1 MSQGERPRRPRSS
14 QLAVPVPLAVLVI
27 TGCAPVP
34 RDGAMLCLHLA
45 AAIQGIAWF
54 GLPKGAFRARGR
66 LGAAE
71 PSPRSHQALTT
82 HRQLL
87 SHTETAARSRRAGTD
102 TARTAPAAAAQAN
115 KWKKPG
121 TPPKESCGVGGG
133 AEAVPGEGSGD
144 AAGGGVGRAGAG
156 RAPWGRERRAGTR
169 RPAGAGPGRAGPG
182 RGGAARASSAERGAR
197 GGEPRSAA
205 LAMRDYDAATA
216 FLGEWGRFQRLVF
229 FLLSASIIPNGFNG
243 MSVVFLA
250 GTPEHRCVVPRGAN
264 LSGEWRNASI
274 PLELRGGQE
283 VPSRC
288 RRYRLAALANF
299 SALGLR
305 PGSDVEL
312 EALELE
318 PCLDGWEYS
327 RDVYRSTIVTEWNLV
342 CANDWKGP
350 LSTSLF
356 FVGVLLG
363 SFISGQLSDKFGRKN
378 VLFATLA
385 MQTGFS
391 FIQVFSTSWEM
402 FSVLFVLVGMGQ
414 ISNYVAAFV
423 LGTEILGKSVRVL
436 FCTLGVC
443 IFYAFGYMLLPLFA
457 FFIRDWRMLL
467 LALTL
472 PGLLCIPLWW
482 VIPESPRWLIS
493 QGRFQEAEDI
503 IRKAA
508 KTNGITAPDV
518 IFDPSELQDV
528 NSQKQQTY
536 TILDLMRT
544 RNILTITIMSVL
556 LWMIISVGYFGL
568 SLDTPNLHGDVYVNC
583 FLSAVIEVPAY
594 IISWLLLRNLP
605 RRYSMAAALFLGGCV
620 LLFIQLVPSHLRA
633 LSILLVML
641 GKFGITS
648 AFSMVYVYTA
658 ELYPTVVRNMGVG
671 ASSMASRL
679 GSILS
684 PYFVYLGAYDRFL
697 PYILMGSLTVLSGI
711 LTLFLPESYGM
722 PLPDTI
728 DQMLRVKGLEYR
740 PPSSSTRDSK
750 EEEENPEIFKS
761 TAF

>member
-1 MSQGERPRRPRSS
+1 
-14 QLAVPVPLAVLVI
+14 
-27 TGCAPVP
+27 
-34 RDGAMLCLHLA
+34 
-45 AAIQGIAWF
+45 
-54 GLPKGAFRARGR
+54 
-66 LGAAE
+66 
-71 PSPRSHQALTT
+71 
-82 HRQLL
+82 
-87 SHTETAARSRRAGTD
+87 
-102 TARTAPAAAAQAN
+102 
-115 KWKKPG
+115 
-121 TPPKESCGVGGG
+121 
-133 AEAVPGEGSGD
+133 
-144 AAGGGVGRAGAG
+144 
-156 RAPWGRERRAGTR
+156 
-169 RPAGAGPGRAGPG
+169 
-182 RGGAARASSAERGAR
+182 
-197 GGEPRSAA
+197 
-205 LAMRDYDAATA
+205 MRDYEAATA

-229 FLLSASIIPNGFNG
+229 FLLSASTIPNGFNG
-243 MSVVFLA
+243 MSAVFLA
-250 GTPEHRCVVPRGAN
+250 GTPEHRCVVPSGAN
-264 LSGEWRNASI
+264 LSAEWLNASI
-274 PLELRGGQE
+274 PLELRGGQA

-288 RRYRLAALANF
+288 RRYRLAALTNL

-312 EALELE
+312 ESLEQE
-318 PCLDGWEYS
+318 PCRDGWEYS

-342 CANDWKGP
+342 CEDDWKVP
-350 LSTSLF
+350 LTTSLF
-356 FVGVLLG
+356 FVGVLIG
-363 SFISGQLSDKFGRKN
+363 SFISGQLSDRFGRKSI
-378 VLFATLA
+378 LFLTMAV
-385 MQTGFS
+385 QTAFS
-391 FIQVFSTSWEM
+391 FMQIFSISWEM
-402 FSVLFVLVGMGQ
+402 FTVLFLIVGMGQ
-414 ISNYVAAFV
+414 ISNYVVAFI
-423 LGTEILGKSVRVL
+423 LGTEILGKSVRII
-436 FCTLGVC
+436 FSTLGIC
-443 IFYAFGYMLLPLFA
+443 IFFAIGYMLLPLFA
-457 FFIRDWRMLL
+457 YFIRDWRMLL
-467 LALTL
+467 LALTI
-472 PGLLCIPLWW
+472 PGLFCIPLWW

-518 IFDPSELQDV
+518 ILHPSDLQDLD
-528 NSQKQQTY
+528 SQKQQTY
-536 TILDLMRT
+536 TILDLVRT
-544 RNILTITIMSVL
+544 RNILTITIMSVII
-556 LWMIISVGYFGL
+556 WMIISVGYFGL

-620 LLFIQLVPSHLRA
+620 LLFIQLVPSHIRA

-648 AFSMVYVYTA
+648 AFSIVYVYTA

-728 DQMLRVKGLEYR
+728 DQMLLVKGLEYR
-740 PPSSSTRDSK
+740 PASRNKRDSK

>member
-1 MSQGERPRRPRSS
+1 
-14 QLAVPVPLAVLVI
+14 
-27 TGCAPVP
+27 
-34 RDGAMLCLHLA
+34 
-45 AAIQGIAWF
+45 
-54 GLPKGAFRARGR
+54 
-66 LGAAE
+66 
-71 PSPRSHQALTT
+71 
-82 HRQLL
+82 
-87 SHTETAARSRRAGTD
+87 
-102 TARTAPAAAAQAN
+102 
-115 KWKKPG
+115 
-121 TPPKESCGVGGG
+121 
-133 AEAVPGEGSGD
+133 
-144 AAGGGVGRAGAG
+144 
-156 RAPWGRERRAGTR
+156 
-169 RPAGAGPGRAGPG
+169 
-182 RGGAARASSAERGAR
+182 
-197 GGEPRSAA
+197 
-205 LAMRDYDAATA
+205 MRDYDAATA

-243 MSVVFLA
+243 LSIVFLA
-250 GTPEHRCVVPRGAN
+250 GTPEHWCVVPRGAN

-283 VPSRC
+283 APSRC
-288 RRYRLAALANF
+288 RRYRLLSSTAAV
-299 SALGLR
+299 
-305 PGSDVEL
+305 PGPP
-312 EALELE
+312 EAAA
-318 PCLDGWEYS
+318 PPDGWEYS

-518 IFDPSELQDV
+518 ILDPSELQDV
-528 NSQKQQTY
+528 NSEKQQTY
-536 TILDLMRT
+536 TILDLMKT

-594 IISWLLLRNLP
+594 IISWLLLRSLP

-620 LLFIQLVPSHLRA
+620 LLFIQLVPSHIRA

-728 DQMLRVKGLEYR
+728 DQMLLVKGLEYR
-740 PPSSSTRDSK
+740 PPSSSARDSK

>member
-1 MSQGERPRRPRSS
+1 
-14 QLAVPVPLAVLVI
+14 
-27 TGCAPVP
+27 
-34 RDGAMLCLHLA
+34 
-45 AAIQGIAWF
+45 
-54 GLPKGAFRARGR
+54 
-66 LGAAE
+66 
-71 PSPRSHQALTT
+71 
-82 HRQLL
+82 
-87 SHTETAARSRRAGTD
+87 
-102 TARTAPAAAAQAN
+102 
-115 KWKKPG
+115 
-121 TPPKESCGVGGG
+121 
-133 AEAVPGEGSGD
+133 
-144 AAGGGVGRAGAG
+144 
-156 RAPWGRERRAGTR
+156 
-169 RPAGAGPGRAGPG
+169 
-182 RGGAARASSAERGAR
+182 
-197 GGEPRSAA
+197 
-205 LAMRDYDAATA
+205 MRDYEEVTA

-229 FLLSASIIPNGFNG
+229 FLLSASIVPNGFNG
-243 MSVVFLA
+243 LSIVFLA
-250 GTPEHRCVVPRGAN
+250 GTPEHRCAVPRGAN

-274 PLELRGGQE
+274 PLELRAGRP

-288 RRYRLAALANF
+288 RRYRLAHIANL

-312 EALELE
+312 GSLEQE

-327 RDVYRSTIVTEWNLV
+327 RDVYSSTIVTEVKEGNRGRKKSCLLIKRLCCFLSPQWNLV
-342 CANDWKGP
+342 CDNDWKGP

-356 FVGVLLG
+356 FVGVLIG
-363 SFISGQLSDKFGRKN
+363 SFASGQLSDKFGRKK

-391 FIQVFSTSWEM
+391 FIQIFSTNWEM

-443 IFYAFGYMLLPLFA
+443 IFYALGYMLLPLFA
-457 FFIRDWRMLL
+457 YFIRDWRMLL

-472 PGLLCIPLWW
+472 PGLLFIPLWW

-508 KTNGITAPDV
+508 KTNGVPAPDV
-518 IFDPSELQDV
+518 ILDPSELQDLD
-528 NSQKQQTY
+528 SQKQQSY

-568 SLDTPNLHGDVYVNC
+568 SLDTPNLHGDVYMNC

-594 IISWLLLRNLP
+594 TISWLLLRNLP

-633 LSILLVML
+633 LSIFLVML

-728 DQMLRVKGLEYR
+728 DQMLLVKG
-740 PPSSSTRDSK
+740 
-750 EEEENPEIFKS
+750 
-761 TAF
+761 

>member
-1 MSQGERPRRPRSS
+1 MEKTGTRLLRKAPDPAAGQKRWPGKGSRDAAGRRGRQSPGLAQSPHSSPAGTAGTDAPPCGGWAGRGRSCPHRLRGARRPRGRHAELRARHARLRCCHRLPGRVGPLPAPRLLSAQRQHHS
-14 QLAVPVPLAVLVI
+14 QWLQRDVGCVPGRHPRAPVRRAPRGQPERRVAQRQHPAGAAGRAGGAEPLPPLPPGRARQLLGAGAATRLRRRAGGSGAGAVP
-27 TGCAPVP
+27 
-34 RDGAMLCLHLA
+34 
-45 AAIQGIAWF
+45 
-54 GLPKGAFRARGR
+54 GR
-66 LGAAE
+66 LGVQ
-71 PSPRSHQALTT
+71 PRCLSLH
-82 HRQLL
+82 HR
-87 SHTETAARSRRAGTD
+87 
-102 TARTAPAAAAQAN
+102 
-115 KWKKPG
+115 
-121 TPPKESCGVGGG
+121 
-133 AEAVPGEGSGD
+133 
-144 AAGGGVGRAGAG
+144 
-156 RAPWGRERRAGTR
+156 
-169 RPAGAGPGRAGPG
+169 
-182 RGGAARASSAERGAR
+182 
-197 GGEPRSAA
+197 
-205 LAMRDYDAATA
+205 
-216 FLGEWGRFQRLVF
+216 
-229 FLLSASIIPNGFNG
+229 
-243 MSVVFLA
+243 
-250 GTPEHRCVVPRGAN
+250 HR
-264 LSGEWRNASI
+264 
-274 PLELRGGQE
+274 
-283 VPSRC
+283 
-288 RRYRLAALANF
+288 
-299 SALGLR
+299 
-305 PGSDVEL
+305 
-312 EALELE
+312 
-318 PCLDGWEYS
+318 
-327 RDVYRSTIVTEWNLV
+327 
-342 CANDWKGP
+342 
-350 LSTSLF
+350 
-356 FVGVLLG
+356 
-363 SFISGQLSDKFGRKN
+363 
-378 VLFATLA
+378 
-385 MQTGFS
+385 
-391 FIQVFSTSWEM
+391 
-402 FSVLFVLVGMGQ
+402 
-414 ISNYVAAFV
+414 
-423 LGTEILGKSVRVL
+423 GTEILGKSIRVL

-443 IFYAFGYMLLPLFA
+443 IFYSFGYMLLPLFA

-518 IFDPSELQDV
+518 ILDPSELQDV

-536 TILDLMRT
+536 TILDLMKT

-620 LLFIQLVPSHLRA
+620 LLFIQLVPSHIHA

-728 DQMLRVKGLEYR
+728 DQMLLVKGLEYR

-750 EEEENPEIFKS
+750 EEEENPDIFKS

>member
-1 MSQGERPRRPRSS
+1 MGPLPAPRLLSAQRQHHSQWLQRPLHRVPGRHARAPVRRAPRGQPERRVAQRQHPAGAAGRAGGAEPLPPLPPGRARQLLGAGAATRLRRGAGGAGAG
-14 QLAVPVPLAVLVI
+14 AVP
-27 TGCAPVP
+27 
-34 RDGAMLCLHLA
+34 
-45 AAIQGIAWF
+45 
-54 GLPKGAFRARGR
+54 GR
-66 LGAAE
+66 LGVQ
-71 PSPRSHQALTT
+71 PRCLSLH
-82 HRQLL
+82 HR
-87 SHTETAARSRRAGTD
+87 HRVESRM
-102 TARTAPAAAAQAN
+102 
-115 KWKKPG
+115 
-121 TPPKESCGVGGG
+121 C
-133 AEAVPGEGSGD
+133 
-144 AAGGGVGRAGAG
+144 
-156 RAPWGRERRAGTR
+156 
-169 RPAGAGPGRAGPG
+169 
-182 RGGAARASSAERGAR
+182 
-197 GGEPRSAA
+197 
-205 LAMRDYDAATA
+205 
-216 FLGEWGRFQRLVF
+216 QRLE
-229 FLLSASIIPNGFNG
+229 
-243 MSVVFLA
+243 
-250 GTPEHRCVVPRGAN
+250 GTPEHLPVLCGCPAGIFHLGTA
-264 LSGEWRNASI
+264 
-274 PLELRGGQE
+274 LRQ
-283 VPSRC
+283 V
-288 RRYRLAALANF
+288 
-299 SALGLR
+299 
-305 PGSDVEL
+305 
-312 EALELE
+312 
-318 PCLDGWEYS
+318 
-327 RDVYRSTIVTEWNLV
+327 
-342 CANDWKGP
+342 
-350 LSTSLF
+350 
-356 FVGVLLG
+356 
-363 SFISGQLSDKFGRKN
+363 KFGRKN

>member
-1 MSQGERPRRPRSS
+1 
-14 QLAVPVPLAVLVI
+14 
-27 TGCAPVP
+27 
-34 RDGAMLCLHLA
+34 
-45 AAIQGIAWF
+45 
-54 GLPKGAFRARGR
+54 
-66 LGAAE
+66 
-71 PSPRSHQALTT
+71 
-82 HRQLL
+82 
-87 SHTETAARSRRAGTD
+87 
-102 TARTAPAAAAQAN
+102 
-115 KWKKPG
+115 
-121 TPPKESCGVGGG
+121 
-133 AEAVPGEGSGD
+133 
-144 AAGGGVGRAGAG
+144 
-156 RAPWGRERRAGTR
+156 
-169 RPAGAGPGRAGPG
+169 
-182 RGGAARASSAERGAR
+182 
-197 GGEPRSAA
+197 
-205 LAMRDYDAATA
+205 TA

-229 FLLSASIIPNGFNG
+229 FLLSASIVPNGFNG
-243 MSVVFLA
+243 MSAVFLA
-250 GTPEHRCVVPRGAN
+250 GTPEHRCAVPRGAN

-274 PLELRGGQE
+274 PLELRGGRAA
-283 VPSRC
+283 PSRC

-312 EALELE
+312 GSLEQE

-342 CANDWKGP
+342 CDNDWKGP
-350 LSTSLF
+350 LCTSLF

-363 SFISGQLSDKFGRKN
+363 SFVSGQLSDKFGRKN

-402 FSVLFVLVGMGQ
+402 FSLLFVLVGMGQ

-423 LGTEILGKSVRVL
+423 LGTEILGKSIRVL

-457 FFIRDWRMLL
+457 YFIRDWRMLL

-472 PGLLCIPLWW
+472 PGLLCTPLWW

-518 IFDPSELQDV
+518 ILDPSEMQDL

-536 TILDLMRT
+536 TILDLMKT
-544 RNILTITIMSVL
+544 RNILTITIMSVI

-620 LLFIQLVPSHLRA
+620 LLFIQLVPSHIRA

-711 LTLFLPESYGM
+711 LTLFLPESYGR

-728 DQMLRVKGLEYR
+728 EQMLLVKGLEYR
-740 PPSSSTRDSK
+740 PASSSTRDSK